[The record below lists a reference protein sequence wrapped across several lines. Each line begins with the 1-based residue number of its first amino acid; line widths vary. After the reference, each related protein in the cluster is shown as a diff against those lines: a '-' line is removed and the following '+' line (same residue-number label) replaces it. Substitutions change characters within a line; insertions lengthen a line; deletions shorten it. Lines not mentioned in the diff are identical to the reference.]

1 MPLVFHT
8 MKNKNLFVKIVFIA
22 IIVLLLFSL
31 VAPAIFAQAM
41 PAPKKES
48 LLNGLKVL
56 MWNDAKADKVT
67 VKIRIHA
74 GSAFD
79 PQGKEG
85 VMQLLADNIF
95 PDEAAKE
102 FFTEDLSGSL
112 EVITNYDF
120 IQINAS
126 SKSENF
132 LTMLETLATAVSNP
146 AIDKETTAKL
156 KTALLA
162 KIKTLATDPAY
173 VADRAAAKR
182 LFGTFPYGRPQ
193 FGTET
198 SVKTIDFAD
207 LIDAKGRFLSADNAT
222 ITISGNFDR
231 ALGFRAIRRYFGGW
245 LKSDK
250 RVPSTFRQPDDPP
263 TGLQIVAS
271 PAAGKTAIRYSMRGL
286 ARSDKDLTAS
296 LIFTNIL
303 ETRLKARLPSG
314 HTGDV
319 FVRNEYHT
327 LPGMITIGF
336 SADKGE
342 FGTAN
347 GKVEANE
354 LVGKAMIDPIT
365 EAEFQAAKTAVQND
379 WDRRDAVS
387 FWLDVDTFKT
397 AEPTSKNAD
406 VTLAEVKAFG
416 ESAAK
421 KPLVAILVNTPTP
434 AS

>member
-1 MPLVFHT
+1 
-8 MKNKNLFVKIVFIA
+8 MKNKNLLVKIVFIA

-56 MWNDAKADKVT
+56 MWNDAKADRVT

-95 PDEAAKE
+95 PNEAAKE
-102 FFTEDLSGSL
+102 FFTEDLGGSL
-112 EVITNYDF
+112 EVVTNYDF

-126 SKSENF
+126 SKPENF
-132 LTMLETLATAVSNP
+132 LTMLETLSTAVSNP
-146 AIDKETTAKL
+146 GIDKETTAKL

-162 KIKTLATDPAY
+162 RIKALEADPGY

-182 LFGTFPYGRPQ
+182 LFGTFPYGRPR
-193 FGTET
+193 FGNEA
-198 SVKTIDFAD
+198 SLKTIDFAD

-222 ITISGNFDR
+222 IAISGNFDR

-250 RVPSTFRQPDDPP
+250 RVPSTFRQPDDPSA
-263 TGLQIVAS
+263 GLQIVAS
-271 PAAGKTAIRYSMRGL
+271 PAAGKTAIRYGMRGL
-286 ARSDKDLTAS
+286 ARADKDLVAS
-296 LIFTNIL
+296 LIFTNII
-303 ETRLKARLPSG
+303 ETRLKARVPSG
-314 HTGDV
+314 HTGDL

-354 LVGKAMIDPIT
+354 LVGKAIIDPISD
-365 EAEFQAAKTAVQND
+365 AEFQAAKTAVQTAWAALD
-379 WDRRDAVS
+379 PVS

-397 AEPTSKNAD
+397 AEPTSKSAETTLAD
-406 VTLAEVKAFG
+406 VRAFA

-421 KPLVAILVNTPTP
+421 KPMVTILVNTPTA

>member
-1 MPLVFHT
+1 

-22 IIVLLLFSL
+22 FIVLLLFSL
-31 VAPAIFAQAM
+31 VAPAIFSQTS

-56 MWNDAKADKVT
+56 MWSDAKADKVS

-79 PQGKEG
+79 PQGREG

-95 PDEAAKE
+95 PNEASKE
-102 FFTEDLSGSL
+102 FFVEDLNGSL
-112 EVITNYDF
+112 EVVTNYDY

-126 SKSENF
+126 SKPEDF
-132 LTMLETLATAVSNP
+132 LTMLETLATAVSSP

-162 KIKTLATDPAY
+162 KIKTLEADPAY

-193 FGTET
+193 FGTEAT
-198 SVKTIDFAD
+198 VKTIDFAD
-207 LIDAKGRFLSADNAT
+207 LVDAKGRFLSADNAT
-222 ITISGNFDR
+222 IAISGNFDR
-231 ALGFRAIRRYFGGW
+231 SLGFRAVRRYFGGW

-263 TGLQIVAS
+263 VGLQVVAS
-271 PAAGKTAIRYSMRGL
+271 PAAGKTAIRYAMRGL
-286 ARSDKDLTAS
+286 ARNDKNLVAS
-296 LIFTNIL
+296 LIFTNII
-303 ETRLKARLPSG
+303 ETRLKARVPSG
-314 HTGDV
+314 HKGDV
-319 FVRNEYHT
+319 FVRNEYHA

-354 LVGKAMIDPIT
+354 LVGKAIIDPIT
-365 EAEFQAAKTAVQND
+365 DSEFQAAKTAVLNE
-379 WDRRDAVS
+379 WASRDAIS
-387 FWLDVDTFKT
+387 FWLDVDTFRI
-397 AEPTSKNAD
+397 AEPTSKNAEITIAD
-406 VTLAEVKAFG
+406 VKAFA
-416 ESAAK
+416 ESASK
-421 KPLVAILVNTPTP
+421 KPMAAILVNTPTP

>member
-1 MPLVFHT
+1 MPLVIHT

-22 IIVLLLFSL
+22 IIVLLLLSL
-31 VAPAIFAQAM
+31 VAPAIFSQALT
-41 PAPKKES
+41 APKKES

-56 MWNDAKADKVT
+56 MWNDAKADKVI

-95 PDEAAKE
+95 PNEAAKE
-102 FFTEDLSGSL
+102 FFTEDLGGSL

-126 SKSENF
+126 SKPENF
-132 LTMLETLATAVSNP
+132 LTMLETLSTAVANP
-146 AIDKETTAKL
+146 GIDKETTAKL
-156 KTALLA
+156 KIALLA
-162 KIKTLATDPAY
+162 KIKTLDADPAY
-173 VADRAAAKR
+173 VADRSAAKR
-182 LFGTFPYGRPQ
+182 LFGTFPYGRPR

-198 SVKTIDFAD
+198 SLKTVDFAD
-207 LIDAKGRFLSADNAT
+207 LVDAKGRFLSADNAT
-222 ITISGNFDR
+222 IAISGNFDR
-231 ALGFRAIRRYFGGW
+231 ALGFRAVRRYFGGW

-263 TGLQIVAS
+263 AGLQVVAS
-271 PAAGKTAIRYSMRGL
+271 PVAGKTAIRYAMRGL
-286 ARSDKDLTAS
+286 SRADKDLVTS

-303 ETRLKARLPSG
+303 ESRLKARVPAG

-319 FVRNEYHT
+319 FVRNEYHI
-327 LPGMITIGF
+327 LPGMILIGF
-336 SADKGE
+336 SADRGE

-354 LVGKAMIDPIT
+354 LVGKAIIDPIT
-365 EAEFQAAKTAVQND
+365 DAEFQAAKTAVQTE
-379 WDRRDAVS
+379 WASRDAIS
-387 FWLDVDTFKT
+387 LWLDVDTFR
-397 AEPTSKNAD
+397 ASEPASKSSD
-406 VTLAEVKAFG
+406 ISLTDVKAFA
-416 ESAAK
+416 ETASK
-421 KPLVAILVNTPTP
+421 KPLVAILVHTPTP